1 MEKLPYN
8 EIVFKRIAGDCEAEF
23 YNYMPR
29 SSTGMPK
36 WEIKARYKDGMSK
49 VVILQDCGFN
59 ITGRIIEIPVFN
71 TRAERNKIIRG
82 LYHKDGLSQVFLGEL
97 FRLSQP
103 AISVIINKSE
113 KTAVVKA
120 QPVNVLKGNRLYKSE
135 EPVMNRSKK
144 LAITLAVLAV
154 LGGSV
159 YVQPEQAL
167 AAEYVIT
174 GDEINHLGDE
184 WRDESTSIALKDSVN
199 DNVIIFKGVEY
210 DNSIYGGWGDKE
222 NSSNNTLIF
231 IDSEIGKDSDKSNWG
246 QIGGAW
252 AGPYDPNEPQ
262 KTYNADKNTVI
273 VYDSKIHHAI
283 FGGYSRGGSA
293 SGNTIVIAGNSI
305 VYGKDIR
312 DNSEPV
318 SGQYIY
324 GGYSW
329 LSATNGDLTNKG
341 TGGIAENNTIIIT
354 DNADISG
361 TKIYGGYTSVDD
373 SLDPSSITEADFLKI
388 NNTVI
393 FDDWS
398 GSVKAVRSCDNVN
411 FYNVNL
417 SDFVN
422 KTGKP
427 ILKITGDGPHDSF
440 ENIIGTD
447 GNEITDKYGDTTKN
461 INIGLSF
468 QGGQD
473 INVNDTVRLIQM
485 TDDGVD
491 AIIDKKKGE
500 KIKLANDGTAYA
512 GVAQVLKGKL
522 DVQGKYIDYT
532 IKSVG
537 LNDQVNVVN
546 EGRAASTAFL
556 NQSDELISEAL
567 AGLNLEDKYGFET
580 FAMVYGNDS
589 RYGTNSDLSIN
600 GWSGLVGVGSNNKTK
615 AGDFA
620 WAAFFENGAG
630 NYDIS
635 TTMNGITMEG
645 DGSTVYNGG
654 GIAARLTGENGVY
667 GEASLRAG
675 LLKNDLENGLLGADN
690 NKYGYESE
698 SNYYGFHLGIGKI
711 FKLENGASVDTYAK
725 YYHSTVKDD
734 SFTIDGDEFEMDD
747 INSDRLRLGIRYNQG
762 MDRTFNVY
770 YGAAWE
776 YEFNGESNG
785 YAQGHKMEETSLKGS
800 TVIGE
805 LGVVIQPENSPWSFD
820 AKVKGYGGQRDGYSG
835 SILATYHF

>member
-1 MEKLPYN
+1 MK
-8 EIVFKRIAGDCEAEF
+8 KSKKIAIILAISATFGGVWSSPPERTYAADIIIDSQEEF
-23 YNYMPR
+23 
-29 SSTGMPK
+29 
-36 WEIKARYKDGMSK
+36 
-49 VVILQDCGFN
+49 
-59 ITGRIIEIPVFN
+59 
-71 TRAERNKIIRG
+71 NKIINKQDSNWVIG
-82 LYHKDGLSQVFLGEL
+82 KAKSGE
-97 FRLSQP
+97 
-103 AISVIINKSE
+103 
-113 KTAVVKA
+113 
-120 QPVNVLKGNRLYKSE
+120 
-135 EPVMNRSKK
+135 
-144 LAITLAVLAV
+144 
-154 LGGSV
+154 
-159 YVQPEQAL
+159 
-167 AAEYVIT
+167 
-174 GDEINHLGDE
+174 EINVY
-184 WRDESTSIALKDSVN
+184 LKD
-199 DNVIIFKGVEY
+199 
-210 DNSIYGGWGDKE
+210 
-222 NSSNNTLIF
+222 
-231 IDSEIGKDSDKSNWG
+231 
-246 QIGGAW
+246 
-252 AGPYDPNEPQ
+252 
-262 KTYNADKNTVI
+262 
-273 VYDSKIHHAI
+273 
-283 FGGYSRGGSA
+283 SA
-293 SGNTIVIAGNSI
+293 SGNTIIYKGIKSNLSLLGGHITDEDNNNNTLVLINCKVDTTNLPSGGADHVIGGFTGGGNDANNNRVI
-305 VYGKDIR
+305 LKDSEIKAHIFGGDAHNGDACNNLVVI
-312 DNSEPV
+312 DNSV
-318 SGQYIY
+318 INAYSIY
-324 GGYSW
+324 GGFAYVPKEKMDETVSGV
-329 LSATNGDLTNKG
+329 AN
-341 TGGIAENNTIIIT
+341 NNTIIIK
-354 DNADISG
+354 NGSNLENSSIF
-361 TKIYGGYTSVDD
+361 GGYLTVTD
-373 SLDPSSITEADFLKI
+373 LDKEQLKGLTADQFKKE
-388 NNTVI
+388 NNTLVL
-393 FDDWS
+393 DDWS
-398 GSVKAVRSCDNVN
+398 GSVLKVRSCDNVI
-411 FYNVNL
+411 FSNVKL
-417 SDFVN
+417 SDFLN
-422 KTGKP
+422 KTGEKA
-427 ILKITGDGPHDSF
+427 ILTITGTSDTSSF
-440 ENIIGTD
+440 SNIIGTD
-447 GNEITDKYGDTTKN
+447 TTPITDVDGNKTKP

-491 AIIDKKKGE
+491 AIIDEDKDD

-512 GVAQVLKGKL
+512 GVSQVVKGELKFDEDNNKYL
-522 DVQGKYIDYT
+522 DYKIT
-532 IKSVG
+532 SVG

-546 EGRAASTAFL
+546 EGRAASAAFL

-675 LLKNDLENGLLGADN
+675 LLKNDLEHGLQNQNGEAF
-690 NKYGYESE
+690 GYESE
-698 SNYYGFHLGIGKI
+698 SNYYGMHIGIGKI
-711 FKLENGASVDTYAK
+711 FKLENDASVDTYAK

-734 SFTIDGDEFEMDD
+734 SFTIDSDRFEMDD

-762 MDRTFNVY
+762 MNREFNVY
-770 YGAAWE
+770 YGAVWE

>member
-1 MEKLPYN
+1 
-8 EIVFKRIAGDCEAEF
+8 
-23 YNYMPR
+23 
-29 SSTGMPK
+29 
-36 WEIKARYKDGMSK
+36 
-49 VVILQDCGFN
+49 
-59 ITGRIIEIPVFN
+59 
-71 TRAERNKIIRG
+71 
-82 LYHKDGLSQVFLGEL
+82 
-97 FRLSQP
+97 
-103 AISVIINKSE
+103 
-113 KTAVVKA
+113 
-120 QPVNVLKGNRLYKSE
+120 
-135 EPVMNRSKK
+135 MNRSKK
-144 LAITLAVLAV
+144 LAITLAVLAA
-154 LGGSV
+154 LGGSA
-159 YVQPEQAL
+159 YIQPEQGF
-167 AAEYVIT
+167 AAEYVIDGNT
-174 GDEINHLGDE
+174 AFNNLGDE
-184 WRDESTSIALKDSVN
+184 WREDSNIALKNSVN
-199 DNVIIFKGVEY
+199 DNVIIIKNVTTEK
-210 DNSIYGGWGDKE
+210 SIYGGWGDKE

-231 IDSEIGKDSDKSNWG
+231 IDSEIGNGSDKSNWG

-252 AGPYDPNEPQ
+252 AGPYDPNDPQ
-262 KTYNADKNTVI
+262 KTYNADNNKVI

-305 VYGKDIR
+305 VYGDDIP
-312 DNSEPV
+312 DNSGADESV

-329 LSATNGDLTNKG
+329 LSETDVQNKTAG
-341 TGGIAENNTIIIT
+341 KIADNTIIIK
-354 DNADISG
+354 DNVDISG
-361 TKIYGGYTSVDD
+361 TKIYGGYTSIDEDVNTAE
-373 SLDPSSITEADFLKI
+373 LTEDDFLKI

-393 FDDWS
+393 FDGWS
-398 GSVKAVRSCDNVN
+398 GSVEAVRSADNIN
-411 FYNVNL
+411 FHNMDL
-417 SDFVN
+417 SKFVN
-422 KTGKP
+422 KTDEKA
-427 ILKITGDGPHDSF
+427 ILTITGNGANNSF
-440 ENIIGTD
+440 ENIIGAD
-447 GNEITDKYGDTTKN
+447 GNPIYVDGSTTKD
-461 INIGLSF
+461 INIGVSF
-468 QGGQD
+468 QGGAD
-473 INVNDTVRLIQM
+473 IDIDDTVRLVNM
-485 TDDGVD
+485 SGTATVD
-491 AIIDKKKGE
+491 KEKGN

-512 GVAQVLKGKL
+512 GVAQVLKGEL
-522 DVQGKYIDYT
+522 NVQEKYIDYKIT
-532 IKSVG
+532 DIG

-546 EGRAASTAFL
+546 EGRAASAAFL

-600 GWSGLVGVGSNNKTK
+600 GWSGLVGIGSNNKTK

-675 LLKNDLENGLLGADN
+675 LLKNDLENGLQNQNGEAF
-690 NKYGYESE
+690 GYESE
-698 SNYYGFHLGIGKI
+698 SNYYGMHIGIGKI

-734 SFTIDGDEFEMDD
+734 SFTIDSDRFEMDD

>member
-1 MEKLPYN
+1 MK
-8 EIVFKRIAGDCEAEF
+8 KSKKIAIILAISATFGGVL
-23 YNYMPR
+23 
-29 SSTGMPK
+29 SSPPERTYAAD
-36 WEIKARYKDGMSK
+36 IFINS
-49 VVILQDCGFN
+49 QDKF
-59 ITGRIIEIPVFN
+59 
-71 TRAERNKIIRG
+71 
-82 LYHKDGLSQVFLGEL
+82 DGLSDEWVTESHFYNKNSYNNNNIIIENVETDKGIRGAYEESDVSGN
-97 FRLSQP
+97 R
-103 AISVIINKSE
+103 VIIKNS
-113 KTAVVKA
+113 T
-120 QPVNVLKGNRLYKSE
+120 
-135 EPVMNRSKK
+135 
-144 LAITLAVLAV
+144 
-154 LGGSV
+154 
-159 YVQPEQAL
+159 
-167 AAEYVIT
+167 
-174 GDEINHLGDE
+174 INNQ
-184 WRDESTSIALKDSVN
+184 V
-199 DNVIIFKGVEY
+199 
-210 DNSIYGGWGDKE
+210 YGGWSAGLTNNPSTGKHTASGNTVIIDGGSINGTIIGGYSVRGDVIGNTVILKGDAKIYADSSNATGGVKTVYGGFSYCPE
-222 NSSNNTLIF
+222 ADKANADNLGTTYDSTAKGGAARDNTIILMDSVDVSNVVLHGGFSSKNNKDKSNNTL
-231 IDSEIGKDSDKSNWG
+231 
-246 QIGGAW
+246 
-252 AGPYDPNEPQ
+252 
-262 KTYNADKNTVI
+262 
-273 VYDSKIHHAI
+273 
-283 FGGYSRGGSA
+283 
-293 SGNTIVIAGNSI
+293 TI
-305 VYGKDIR
+305 
-312 DNSEPV
+312 
-318 SGQYIY
+318 
-324 GGYSW
+324 
-329 LSATNGDLTNKG
+329 NGWT
-341 TGGIAENNTIIIT
+341 
-354 DNADISG
+354 
-361 TKIYGGYTSVDD
+361 
-373 SLDPSSITEADFLKI
+373 
-388 NNTVI
+388 
-393 FDDWS
+393 
-398 GSVKAVRSCDNVN
+398 GSVQAVRSCDNVN
-411 FYNVNL
+411 FYNTKL
-417 SDFVN
+417 STDPVM
-422 KTGKP
+422 T
-427 ILKITGDGPHDSF
+427 ILGDDKWNDKF
-440 ENIIGTD
+440 ENTV
-447 GNEITDKYGDTTKN
+447 GDELQQGEYPAGA

-468 QGGQD
+468 AGGQQIKVGD
-473 INVNDTVRLIQM
+473 KITLVHMQHKDVL
-485 TDDGVD
+485 
-491 AIIDKKKGE
+491 IDKENIKPVS
-500 KIKLANDGTAYA
+500 KIVYA
-512 GVAQVLKGKL
+512 GVSQIANGEFEITDNDIK
-522 DVQGKYIDYT
+522 YT

-546 EGRAASTAFL
+546 EGRAASAAFL

-600 GWSGLVGVGSNNKTK
+600 GWSGIVGVGSNNKTK

-698 SNYYGFHLGIGKI
+698 SNYYGMHIGIGKI

-734 SFTIDGDEFEMDD
+734 SFTIDSDRFEMDD

-762 MDRTFNVY
+762 MDRSFNVY

>member
-1 MEKLPYN
+1 
-8 EIVFKRIAGDCEAEF
+8 
-23 YNYMPR
+23 
-29 SSTGMPK
+29 
-36 WEIKARYKDGMSK
+36 
-49 VVILQDCGFN
+49 
-59 ITGRIIEIPVFN
+59 
-71 TRAERNKIIRG
+71 
-82 LYHKDGLSQVFLGEL
+82 
-97 FRLSQP
+97 
-103 AISVIINKSE
+103 
-113 KTAVVKA
+113 
-120 QPVNVLKGNRLYKSE
+120 
-135 EPVMNRSKK
+135 MNRSKK
-144 LAITLAVLAV
+144 LAITLAVLAA

-159 YVQPEQAL
+159 YVQPEQGF
-167 AAEYVIT
+167 AAEYVIDGNT
-174 GDEINHLGDE
+174 AFKNLGDE
-184 WRDESTSIALKDSVN
+184 WREDSNIALKNSVN
-199 DNVIIFKGVEY
+199 DNVIIIKNVTTEK
-210 DNSIYGGWGDKE
+210 SIYGGWGDHT
-222 NSSNNTLIF
+222 NSSNNTLIL
-231 IDSEIGKDSDKSNWG
+231 INSEIGADSINTGAWG

-252 AGPYDPNEPQ
+252 AGPYETDEPK

-273 VYDSKIHHAI
+273 VYNSTIHRAI

-293 SGNTIVIAGNSI
+293 SGNTVIIAGNSEI
-305 VYGKDIR
+305 LGKDIPPTA
-312 DNSEPV
+312 NPT

-329 LSATNGDLTNKG
+329 IRSGDLIANGGKG
-341 TGGIAENNTIIIT
+341 GKVENNIIIIK
-354 DNADISG
+354 DNANISG
-361 TKIYGGYTSVDD
+361 TKIYGGFTSVH
-373 SLDPSSITEADFLKI
+373 SSIKNEDISEEDFLKV
-388 NNTVI
+388 NNTVV

-427 ILKITGDGPHDSF
+427 ILKITGNGPHDSF
-440 ENIIGTD
+440 ENIIGAD
-447 GNEITDKYGDTTKN
+447 GIEITGADGTTTKD

-468 QGGQD
+468 QGGAD
-473 INVNDTVRLIQM
+473 INAGETIRLVQM
-485 TDDGVD
+485 TDAIVD
-491 AIIDKKKGE
+491 NSVDKEGNKK
-500 KIKLANDGTAYA
+500 IRLANNGTAYA
-512 GVAQVLKGKL
+512 GVAQVVKGELKFDEQNNKF
-522 DVQGKYIDYT
+522 IDYT
-532 IKSVG
+532 IESVG

-546 EGRAASTAFL
+546 EGRAASAAFL

-698 SNYYGFHLGIGKI
+698 SNYYGMHIGIGKI

-734 SFTIDGDEFEMDD
+734 SFTIDSDEFEMDD

>member
-1 MEKLPYN
+1 MKKSKKIAIILAISATFGGVLSSPPERTYAAD
-8 EIVFKRIAGDCEAEF
+8 IVIDSQEEF
-23 YNYMPR
+23 
-29 SSTGMPK
+29 
-36 WEIKARYKDGMSK
+36 
-49 VVILQDCGFN
+49 
-59 ITGRIIEIPVFN
+59 
-71 TRAERNKIIRG
+71 NKIINKQDSNWVIG
-82 LYHKDGLSQVFLGEL
+82 KAKSGE
-97 FRLSQP
+97 
-103 AISVIINKSE
+103 
-113 KTAVVKA
+113 
-120 QPVNVLKGNRLYKSE
+120 
-135 EPVMNRSKK
+135 
-144 LAITLAVLAV
+144 
-154 LGGSV
+154 
-159 YVQPEQAL
+159 
-167 AAEYVIT
+167 
-174 GDEINHLGDE
+174 EINVY
-184 WRDESTSIALKDSVN
+184 LKD
-199 DNVIIFKGVEY
+199 
-210 DNSIYGGWGDKE
+210 
-222 NSSNNTLIF
+222 
-231 IDSEIGKDSDKSNWG
+231 
-246 QIGGAW
+246 
-252 AGPYDPNEPQ
+252 
-262 KTYNADKNTVI
+262 
-273 VYDSKIHHAI
+273 
-283 FGGYSRGGSA
+283 SA
-293 SGNTIVIAGNSI
+293 SGNTIIYKGIKSNLSLLGGHITDEDNNNNTLVLINCKVDTTNLPSGGADHVIGGFTGGGNDANNNRVI
-305 VYGKDIR
+305 LKDSEIKAHIFGGDAHNGDACNNLVVI
-312 DNSEPV
+312 DNSV
-318 SGQYIY
+318 INAYSIY
-324 GGYSW
+324 GGFAYVPKEKMDETVSGV
-329 LSATNGDLTNKG
+329 AN
-341 TGGIAENNTIIIT
+341 NNTIIIK
-354 DNADISG
+354 NGSNLENSSIF
-361 TKIYGGYTSVDD
+361 GGYLTVTD
-373 SLDPSSITEADFLKI
+373 LDKEQLKGLTADQFKKE
-388 NNTVI
+388 NNTLVL
-393 FDDWS
+393 DDWS
-398 GSVKAVRSCDNVN
+398 GSVLKVRSCDNVI
-411 FYNVNL
+411 FSNVKL

-422 KTGKP
+422 KTDEKA
-427 ILKITGDGPHDSF
+427 ILTITGTSDTSSF
-440 ENIIGTD
+440 SNIIGTD
-447 GNEITDKYGDTTKN
+447 TTPITDVDGNKTKP

-491 AIIDKKKGE
+491 AIIDEDKDD
-500 KIKLANDGTAYA
+500 KIKLANDGIAYA
-512 GVAQVLKGKL
+512 GVAQVVKGELKFDEDNNKYL
-522 DVQGKYIDYT
+522 DYKITD
-532 IKSVG
+532 VG

-546 EGRAASTAFL
+546 EGRAASAAFL

-589 RYGTNSDLSIN
+589 RYGTNSALSIN

-645 DGSTVYNGG
+645 EGSTVYNGG

-667 GEASLRAG
+667 GEAALRAG

-698 SNYYGFHLGIGKI
+698 SNYYGMHIGIGKI

-734 SFTIDGDEFEMDD
+734 SFTIDSDEFEMDD

>member
-113 KTAVVKA
+113 KSAVVKA
-120 QPVNVLKGNRLYKSE
+120 QLINVLKGNRLYKSE
-135 EPVMNRSKK
+135 ESVMNRSKK
-144 LAITLAVLAV
+144 LAITLAVLAA

-159 YVQPEQAL
+159 YVQPEQGF
-167 AAEYVIT
+167 AAEYVIDGDTEFNNLKNDNEWNWYVSNEPTT
-174 GDEINHLGDE
+174 GDSHTELKN
-184 WRDESTSIALKDSVN
+184 STSNNTIILKNIANANDLRMGVAGGRGEGEASYNTLVIENSKIIASWIEGGYSYHNDASNNTVIIKDSTINAHVYGGDSHHGDAVGN
-199 DNVIIFKGVEY
+199 KVIIAG
-210 DNSIYGGWGDKE
+210 NSDINGTIYGGYAMVPDQE
-222 NSSNNTLIF
+222 
-231 IDSEIGKDSDKSNWG
+231 EG
-246 QIGGAW
+246 QNQWSGR
-252 AGPYDPNEPQ
+252 
-262 KTYNADKNTVI
+262 ADN
-273 VYDSKIHHAI
+273 
-283 FGGYSRGGSA
+283 
-293 SGNTIVIAGNSI
+293 NTIVI
-305 VYGKDIR
+305 KDNVNLENAR
-312 DNSEPV
+312 
-318 SGQYIY
+318 IY
-324 GGYSW
+324 AAYV
-329 LSATNGDLTNKG
+329 D
-341 TGGIAENNTIIIT
+341 IT
-354 DNADISG
+354 DAMQQGG
-361 TKIYGGYTSVDD
+361 T
-373 SLDPSSITEADFLKI
+373 SITEDMFTKV
-388 NNTVI
+388 NNTVT
-393 FDDWS
+393 FDGWS
-398 GSVKAVRSCDNVN
+398 GKVQAVRSADNVN
-411 FYNVNL
+411 FYNMNL

-422 KTGKP
+422 NNEKAVVT
-427 ILKITGDGPHDSF
+427 ITGTDDNSSF
-440 ENIIGTD
+440 ENIIGSDEKDKD
-447 GNEITDKYGDTTKN
+447 GNDLKYGTKN

-468 QGGQD
+468 KGGQD
-473 INVNDTVRLIQM
+473 IKANETIRLVKMTGGATVDTSND
-485 TDDGVD
+485 DEEN
-491 AIIDKKKGE
+491 K
-500 KIKLANDGTAYA
+500 KIKLANDGTVYA
-512 GVAQVLKGKL
+512 GVAQVLKGEL
-522 DVQGKYIDYT
+522 NVQEEYIDYKIT
-532 IKSVG
+532 DVG

-546 EGRAASTAFL
+546 EGRAASAAFL

-734 SFTIDGDEFEMDD
+734 SFTIDSDRFEMDD

-762 MDRTFNVY
+762 MNREFNVY

>member
-1 MEKLPYN
+1 MKKSKKIAIILAISATFGGVLSSPPERTYAADIVIDTQDKFNAIINDPDPDWAIGISDNTKEKINISLKNSGSDNTIIYKGIDSNLSLLGGHITDEDNNNNTLVLINCNVDTTNLPPGGADH
-8 EIVFKRIAGDCEAEF
+8 IIGGF
-23 YNYMPR
+23 
-29 SSTGMPK
+29 TGGGNDANNNRVILK
-36 WEIKARYKDGMSK
+36 DSEIKA
-49 VVILQDCGFN
+49 
-59 ITGRIIEIPVFN
+59 
-71 TRAERNKIIRG
+71 
-82 LYHKDGLSQVFLGEL
+82 H
-97 FRLSQP
+97 
-103 AISVIINKSE
+103 
-113 KTAVVKA
+113 
-120 QPVNVLKGNRLYKSE
+120 
-135 EPVMNRSKK
+135 
-144 LAITLAVLAV
+144 
-154 LGGSV
+154 
-159 YVQPEQAL
+159 
-167 AAEYVIT
+167 
-174 GDEINHLGDE
+174 
-184 WRDESTSIALKDSVN
+184 
-199 DNVIIFKGVEY
+199 
-210 DNSIYGGWGDKE
+210 IYGGDSHLGNACGNIVVIDNTTVDSGYKITGGVSYVPADKLKE
-222 NSSNNTLIF
+222 ESCGIANDNTIIIKNNSKLDGVAIYGGYLTITDEDNNSGNITEKDFKKVNNTLI
-231 IDSEIGKDSDKSNWG
+231 
-246 QIGGAW
+246 
-252 AGPYDPNEPQ
+252 
-262 KTYNADKNTVI
+262 
-273 VYDSKIHHAI
+273 
-283 FGGYSRGGSA
+283 
-293 SGNTIVIAGNSI
+293 
-305 VYGKDIR
+305 
-312 DNSEPV
+312 
-318 SGQYIY
+318 
-324 GGYSW
+324 
-329 LSATNGDLTNKG
+329 
-341 TGGIAENNTIIIT
+341 
-354 DNADISG
+354 
-361 TKIYGGYTSVDD
+361 
-373 SLDPSSITEADFLKI
+373 LDG
-388 NNTVI
+388 
-393 FDDWS
+393 WS
-398 GSVKAVRSCDNVN
+398 GSVQRVRSCDNVN
-411 FYNVNL
+411 FYNMNL
-417 SDFVN
+417 SNFVN
-422 KTGKP
+422 NVNNP
-427 ILKITGDGPHDSF
+427 VLKITGTTEDDSF
-440 ENIIGTD
+440 ANIIGTD
-447 GNEITDKYGDTTKN
+447 EDKILGADGTNTKN

-468 QGGQD
+468 NGGQD

-491 AIIDKKKGE
+491 AIVDENQEK

-512 GVAQVLKGKL
+512 GVSQVVKGRL
-522 DVQGKYIDYT
+522 DFDDTSNKYIDYT
-532 IKSVG
+532 ITSVG

-546 EGRAASTAFL
+546 EGRAASAAFL

-675 LLKNDLENGLLGADN
+675 LLKNDLEHGLQNQNGEAF
-690 NKYGYESE
+690 GYESE
-698 SNYYGFHLGIGKI
+698 SNYYGMHIGIGKI

-734 SFTIDGDEFEMDD
+734 SFTIDSDEFEMDD

>member
-1 MEKLPYN
+1 
-8 EIVFKRIAGDCEAEF
+8 
-23 YNYMPR
+23 
-29 SSTGMPK
+29 
-36 WEIKARYKDGMSK
+36 
-49 VVILQDCGFN
+49 
-59 ITGRIIEIPVFN
+59 
-71 TRAERNKIIRG
+71 
-82 LYHKDGLSQVFLGEL
+82 
-97 FRLSQP
+97 
-103 AISVIINKSE
+103 
-113 KTAVVKA
+113 
-120 QPVNVLKGNRLYKSE
+120 
-135 EPVMNRSKK
+135 MNRSKK

-159 YVQPEQAL
+159 YIQPEQGF
-167 AAEYVIT
+167 AAEYVI
-174 GDEINHLGDE
+174 DSQYKFDYINNG
-184 WRDESTSIALKDSVN
+184 N
-199 DNVIIFKGVEY
+199 DNNWGVDDNKIKLNEASSDNTLVFKKITSYKSLIGG
-210 DNSIYGGWGDKE
+210 YGSLANADG
-222 NSSNNTLIF
+222 SSADANNNTIVLINSYVDTTDIPGVGSGGNHIIGGF
-231 IDSEIGKDSDKSNWG
+231 TGHGKDANNNKVILINSEI
-246 QIGGAW
+246 QA
-252 AGPYDPNEPQ
+252 
-262 KTYNADKNTVI
+262 
-273 VYDSKIHHAI
+273 HI
-283 FGGYSRGGSA
+283 FGGDSTEGNA
-293 SGNTIVIAGNSI
+293 CGNTIII
-305 VYGKDIR
+305 
-312 DNSEPV
+312 DNSEII
-318 SGQYIY
+318 SDEREHDIY
-324 GGYSW
+324 GGYAFVVKKDDDSYEDGVV
-329 LSATNGDLTNKG
+329 SGHAS
-341 TGGIAENNTIIIT
+341 NNTIIIR
-354 DNADISG
+354 NGSKLEG
-361 TKIYGGYTSVDD
+361 SKIYGGYLTLTGYENTDD
-373 SLDPSSITEADFLKI
+373 LTEEDFKKE
-388 NNTVI
+388 NNTLI
-393 FDDWS
+393 LDNWS

-417 SDFVN
+417 SDFVT
-422 KTGKP
+422 KADVEPTKA
-427 ILKITGDGPHDSF
+427 ILTITGNTNEYTDCDFS
-440 ENIIGTD
+440 NIIGTD
-447 GNEITDKYGDTTKN
+447 KNPLEDINGDMTKD

-473 INVNDTVRLIQM
+473 INVNDKVRLIQM
-485 TDDGVD
+485 DQDTQ
-491 AIIDKKKGE
+491 AIIDEKKGE
-500 KIKLANDGTAYA
+500 KIHLANNGTAYA
-512 GVAQVLKGKL
+512 GVAQVVKGELKF
-522 DVQGKYIDYT
+522 DEDNNKYLDYT
-532 IKSVG
+532 ITSVG

-546 EGRAASTAFL
+546 EGRATSAAFL

-675 LLKNDLENGLLGADN
+675 LLKNDLEHGLQNQNGEAF
-690 NKYGYESE
+690 GYESE
-698 SNYYGFHLGIGKI
+698 SNYYGMHIGIGKI

-762 MDRTFNVY
+762 MNREFNVY

>member
-1 MEKLPYN
+1 MKKSKKIAIILAISATFGGVLSSPPEWTYAAD
-8 EIVFKRIAGDCEAEF
+8 IVID
-23 YNYMPR
+23 
-29 SSTGMPK
+29 S
-36 WEIKARYKDGMSK
+36 
-49 VVILQDCGFN
+49 QDKF
-59 ITGRIIEIPVFN
+59 
-71 TRAERNKIIRG
+71 NKIINKQDSNWVIG
-82 LYHKDGLSQVFLGEL
+82 KAKSGED
-97 FRLSQP
+97 
-103 AISVIINKSE
+103 IN
-113 KTAVVKA
+113 
-120 QPVNVLKGNRLYKSE
+120 
-135 EPVMNRSKK
+135 
-144 LAITLAVLAV
+144 
-154 LGGSV
+154 V
-159 YVQPEQAL
+159 Y
-167 AAEYVIT
+167 
-174 GDEINHLGDE
+174 
-184 WRDESTSIALKDSVN
+184 LKD
-199 DNVIIFKGVEY
+199 
-210 DNSIYGGWGDKE
+210 
-222 NSSNNTLIF
+222 
-231 IDSEIGKDSDKSNWG
+231 
-246 QIGGAW
+246 
-252 AGPYDPNEPQ
+252 
-262 KTYNADKNTVI
+262 
-273 VYDSKIHHAI
+273 
-283 FGGYSRGGSA
+283 SA
-293 SGNTIVIAGNSI
+293 SGNTIIYKGIKSNLSLLGGHITNEDNNNNTLVLIDCNVDTTNLPSGGADHVIGGFTGGGNDANNNRVI
-305 VYGKDIR
+305 IKDSTIKAHIFGGDAHNGDACDNLVVI
-312 DNSEPV
+312 DNSV
-318 SGQYIY
+318 INAYSIY
-324 GGYSW
+324 GGFAYVPKEKMDETVSGV
-329 LSATNGDLTNKG
+329 AN
-341 TGGIAENNTIIIT
+341 NNTIIIK
-354 DNADISG
+354 NGSNLENSSIF
-361 TKIYGGYTSVDD
+361 GGYLTVTD
-373 SLDPSSITEADFLKI
+373 LDKEQLEGLTADQFKKE
-388 NNTVI
+388 NNTLVL
-393 FDDWS
+393 DDWS
-398 GSVKAVRSCDNVN
+398 GSVLKVRSCDNVI
-411 FYNVNL
+411 FSNVKL
-417 SDFVN
+417 SDFLN
-422 KTGKP
+422 KTGEKA
-427 ILKITGDGPHDSF
+427 ILTITGTSDTSSF
-440 ENIIGTD
+440 SNIIGTD
-447 GNEITDKYGDTTKN
+447 TTPITDKEGNKTKP

-491 AIIDKKKGE
+491 AVIDKKKGE

-512 GVAQVLKGKL
+512 GVAQVVKGELKFDEKNN
-522 DVQGKYIDYT
+522 KFIDYT

-546 EGRAASTAFL
+546 EGRAASAAFL

-675 LLKNDLENGLLGADN
+675 LLKNDLEHGLQNQKGEAF
-690 NKYGYESE
+690 GYESE
-698 SNYYGFHLGIGKI
+698 SNYYGMHIGIGKI

-734 SFTIDGDEFEMDD
+734 SFTIDSDEFEMDD

-785 YAQGHKMEETSLKGS
+785 YAQGYKMEETSLKGS
-800 TVIGE
+800 TIIGE

>member
-1 MEKLPYN
+1 MKN
-8 EIVFKRIAGDCEAEF
+8 
-23 YNYMPR
+23 
-29 SSTGMPK
+29 
-36 WEIKARYKDGMSK
+36 
-49 VVILQDCGFN
+49 
-59 ITGRIIEIPVFN
+59 
-71 TRAERNKIIRG
+71 
-82 LYHKDGLSQVFLGEL
+82 
-97 FRLSQP
+97 
-103 AISVIINKSE
+103 AI
-113 KTAVVKA
+113 
-120 QPVNVLKGNRLYKSE
+120 
-135 EPVMNRSKK
+135 
-144 LAITLAVLAV
+144 
-154 LGGSV
+154 
-159 YVQPEQAL
+159 
-167 AAEYVIT
+167 
-174 GDEINHLGDE
+174 
-184 WRDESTSIALKDSVN
+184 
-199 DNVIIFKGVEY
+199 
-210 DNSIYGGWGDKE
+210 IYGGFVDITGAMNPDDKPVTEE
-222 NSSNNTLIF
+222 NF
-231 IDSEIGKDSDKSNWG
+231 RK
-246 QIGGAW
+246 
-252 AGPYDPNEPQ
+252 
-262 KTYNADKNTVI
+262 
-273 VYDSKIHHAI
+273 
-283 FGGYSRGGSA
+283 
-293 SGNTIVIAGNSI
+293 
-305 VYGKDIR
+305 
-312 DNSEPV
+312 
-318 SGQYIY
+318 
-324 GGYSW
+324 
-329 LSATNGDLTNKG
+329 
-341 TGGIAENNTIIIT
+341 ENNT
-354 DNADISG
+354 
-361 TKIYGGYTSVDD
+361 V
-373 SLDPSSITEADFLKI
+373 
-388 NNTVI
+388 V
-393 FDDWS
+393 FDGWS
-398 GSVKAVRSCDNVN
+398 GSIEAVRSADNVN
-411 FYNVNL
+411 FYNMNL

-422 KTGKP
+422 NTNNP
-427 ILKITGDGPHDSF
+427 VLKITGTDPNDSF
-440 ENIIGTD
+440 ANIIGTD
-447 GNEITDKYGDTTKN
+447 TEDFPDEDGESAGAGTKN

-468 QGGQD
+468 KGGQD
-473 INVNDTVRLIQM
+473 INAGEKIRLIQM
-485 TDDGVD
+485 DKDGQAVIDSDVD
-491 AIIDKKKGE
+491 NEKKK
-500 KIKLANDGTAYA
+500 KIRLANDGTAYA
-512 GVAQVLKGKL
+512 GVAQVVKGELIFDEANDGDTTENKYL
-522 DVQGKYIDYT
+522 DYE

-546 EGRAASTAFL
+546 EGRAASAAFL

-675 LLKNDLENGLLGADN
+675 LLKNDLEHGLQNQNGEAF
-690 NKYGYESE
+690 GYESE
-698 SNYYGFHLGIGKI
+698 SNYYGMHIGIGKI

-734 SFTIDGDEFEMDD
+734 SFTIDSDEFEMDD

>member
-1 MEKLPYN
+1 
-8 EIVFKRIAGDCEAEF
+8 
-23 YNYMPR
+23 
-29 SSTGMPK
+29 
-36 WEIKARYKDGMSK
+36 
-49 VVILQDCGFN
+49 
-59 ITGRIIEIPVFN
+59 
-71 TRAERNKIIRG
+71 
-82 LYHKDGLSQVFLGEL
+82 
-97 FRLSQP
+97 
-103 AISVIINKSE
+103 
-113 KTAVVKA
+113 
-120 QPVNVLKGNRLYKSE
+120 
-135 EPVMNRSKK
+135 MNRSKK
-144 LAITLAVLAV
+144 IAITLAVLAA
-154 LGGSV
+154 LGGSS
-159 YVQPEQAL
+159 YIQPEQAF
-167 AAEYVIT
+167 AAEYVID
-174 GDEINHLGDE
+174 GQDEFDALAEKIE
-184 WRDESTSIALKDSVN
+184 WSDSGSV
-199 DNVIIFKGVEY
+199 Y
-210 DNSIYGGWGDKE
+210 LM
-222 NSSNNTLIF
+222 NSSSGNTITFKDIKTFKDINGGRTDSGNVENNTLILTNGT
-231 IDSEIGKDSDKSNWG
+231 IIKDNPSDIGTG
-246 QIGGAW
+246 Q
-252 AGPYDPNEPQ
+252 
-262 KTYNADKNTVI
+262 
-273 VYDSKIHHAI
+273 I
-283 FGGYSRGGSA
+283 FGGYTKNGDAINNTVIINGSSETHSGIYGGDSVSGGNA
-293 SGNTIVIAGNSI
+293 IGNTVIIEGNAKI
-305 VYGKDIR
+305 
-312 DNSEPV
+312 
-318 SGQYIY
+318 SGMTSTQYIY
-324 GGYSW
+324 GGFSYI
-329 LSATNGDLTNKG
+329 GEQ
-341 TGGIAENNTIIIT
+341 TGGRVEDNTVIIRE
-354 DNADISG
+354 NADISE
-361 TKIYGGYTSVDD
+361 TKIYGGFTSVDPNIKPD
-373 SLDPSSITEADFLKI
+373 DIKEKDFLK
-388 NNTVI
+388 NNNSVI

-411 FYNVNL
+411 FYNMNL

-422 KTGKP
+422 NTKNP
-427 ILKITGDGPHDSF
+427 ILEITGTTEDDSF

-447 GNEITDKYGDTTKN
+447 NKELGTKN

-473 INVNDTVRLIQM
+473 IKVDDTVRLIRM
-485 TDDGVD
+485 TDDGVG
-491 AIIDKKKGE
+491 AIIDNSVDENGKKK
-500 KIKLANDGTAYA
+500 IRLANDGTAYA
-512 GVAQVLKGKL
+512 GVAQVVKGELIFDEANDGDTIENKYL
-522 DVQGKYIDYT
+522 DYEIKY
-532 IKSVG
+532 VG

-546 EGRAASTAFL
+546 EGRAASAAFL

-589 RYGTNSDLSIN
+589 RYGTNSELSIN

-675 LLKNDLENGLLGADN
+675 LLKNDLEHGLQNQNGEAF
-690 NKYGYESE
+690 GYESE
-698 SNYYGFHLGIGKI
+698 SNYYGMHIGIGKI

-785 YAQGHKMEETSLKGS
+785 YVQGHKMEETSLKGS

>member
-1 MEKLPYN
+1 ML
-8 EIVFKRIAGDCEAEF
+8 
-23 YNYMPR
+23 
-29 SSTGMPK
+29 
-36 WEIKARYKDGMSK
+36 
-49 VVILQDCGFN
+49 
-59 ITGRIIEIPVFN
+59 
-71 TRAERNKIIRG
+71 
-82 LYHKDGLSQVFLGEL
+82 
-97 FRLSQP
+97 
-103 AISVIINKSE
+103 KS
-113 KTAVVKA
+113 
-120 QPVNVLKGNRLYKSE
+120 NRLYKSE
-135 EPVMNRSKK
+135 EAVMNRSKK
-144 LAITLAVLAV
+144 LAITLAVLAA
-154 LGGSV
+154 LGGCV
-159 YVQPEQAL
+159 YVQPEQAF
-167 AAEYVIT
+167 AAEYVIDGNT
-174 GDEINHLGDE
+174 AFNNLGDE
-184 WRDESTSIALKDSVN
+184 WREDSNIALKNSAN
-199 DNVIIFKGVEY
+199 DNVIIIKNVTTK
-210 DNSIYGGWGDKE
+210 NSIYGGWGDKE

-231 IDSEIGKDSDKSNWG
+231 IDSEIGNGSDKSNWG

-252 AGPYDPNEPQ
+252 AGPYDPNEPK
-262 KTYNADKNTVI
+262 KTYNADNNKVI

-293 SGNTIVIAGNSI
+293 SGNTVIIAGNSEI
-305 VYGKDIR
+305 LGEDIPPIT
-312 DNSEPV
+312 NPT

-373 SLDPSSITEADFLKI
+373 DLKNSNLTEDQFLKR

-398 GSVKAVRSCDNVN
+398 GSVEAVRSCDNVN
-411 FYNVNL
+411 FYNMNL

-422 KTGKP
+422 NTDKP

-440 ENIIGTD
+440 ENIIGAD
-447 GNEITDKYGDTTKN
+447 GIEITGADNTQTKD

-473 INVNDTVRLIQM
+473 INAGERIRLVQM
-485 TDDGVD
+485 TDAIVD
-491 AIIDKKKGE
+491 NSVDKEGNKK
-500 KIKLANDGTAYA
+500 IRLANDGTAYA
-512 GVAQVLKGKL
+512 GVAQVVKGRL
-522 DVQGKYIDYT
+522 DFDDTSNKYIDYT
-532 IKSVG
+532 IESVG

-546 EGRAASTAFL
+546 EGRAASAAFL

-589 RYGTNSDLSIN
+589 RYGTNSELSIN

-675 LLKNDLENGLLGADN
+675 LLKNDLEHGLQNQNGEAF
-690 NKYGYESE
+690 GYESE
-698 SNYYGFHLGIGKI
+698 SNYYGMHIGIGKI

>member
-1 MEKLPYN
+1 
-8 EIVFKRIAGDCEAEF
+8 
-23 YNYMPR
+23 
-29 SSTGMPK
+29 
-36 WEIKARYKDGMSK
+36 
-49 VVILQDCGFN
+49 
-59 ITGRIIEIPVFN
+59 
-71 TRAERNKIIRG
+71 
-82 LYHKDGLSQVFLGEL
+82 
-97 FRLSQP
+97 
-103 AISVIINKSE
+103 
-113 KTAVVKA
+113 
-120 QPVNVLKGNRLYKSE
+120 
-135 EPVMNRSKK
+135 MNRSKK
-144 LAITLAVLAV
+144 LAITLAVLAAF
-154 LGGSV
+154 GGNF
-159 YVQPEQAL
+159 YVQPEQGF

-199 DNVIIFKGVEY
+199 DNVIILKGVEY

-305 VYGKDIR
+305 VYGENIP
-312 DNSEPV
+312 DNSGANEPV

-329 LSATNGDLTNKG
+329 INSGDLSKNGG
-341 TGGIAENNTIIIT
+341 TGGKVENNIIIIK
-354 DNADISG
+354 DNANISG
-361 TKIYGGYTSVDD
+361 TKIYGGYTSVD
-373 SLDPSSITEADFLKI
+373 SSIKNEDISEEDFLKI

-398 GSVKAVRSCDNVN
+398 GSVKAVRSADNVI
-411 FYNVNL
+411 FDNVNL
-417 SDFVN
+417 SKFINDKSN
-422 KTGKP
+422 P
-427 ILKITGDGPHDSF
+427 ILTITGDGPYDSF
-440 ENIIGTD
+440 ENIIGAD
-447 GNEITDKYGDTTKN
+447 GIEITGADGTTTKD

-468 QGGQD
+468 QGGAD
-473 INVNDTVRLIQM
+473 INAGETIRLVQM
-485 TDDGVD
+485 NENGS
-491 AIIDKKKGE
+491 AIIDKEKGN
-500 KIKLANDGTAYA
+500 KIKLANNGTAYA
-512 GVAQVLKGKL
+512 GVAQVVKGRL
-522 DVQGKYIDYT
+522 DFDDTSNKYIDYT
-532 IKSVG
+532 IESVG

-546 EGRAASTAFL
+546 EGRAASAAFL

-567 AGLNLEDKYGFET
+567 AGLNIEDKYGFET

-667 GEASLRAG
+667 GEVSLRAG
-675 LLKNDLENGLLGADN
+675 LLKNDLEHGLQNQNGEAF
-690 NKYGYESE
+690 GYESE
-698 SNYYGFHLGIGKI
+698 SNYYGMHIGIGKI

>member
-1 MEKLPYN
+1 MKKSKKIAIILAISATFGGVLSSPPERTYAAD
-8 EIVFKRIAGDCEAEF
+8 IVID
-23 YNYMPR
+23 
-29 SSTGMPK
+29 S
-36 WEIKARYKDGMSK
+36 
-49 VVILQDCGFN
+49 QDKF
-59 ITGRIIEIPVFN
+59 
-71 TRAERNKIIRG
+71 NKIINKQDSNWVIG
-82 LYHKDGLSQVFLGEL
+82 KAKSGED
-97 FRLSQP
+97 
-103 AISVIINKSE
+103 IN
-113 KTAVVKA
+113 
-120 QPVNVLKGNRLYKSE
+120 
-135 EPVMNRSKK
+135 
-144 LAITLAVLAV
+144 
-154 LGGSV
+154 V
-159 YVQPEQAL
+159 Y
-167 AAEYVIT
+167 
-174 GDEINHLGDE
+174 
-184 WRDESTSIALKDSVN
+184 LKD
-199 DNVIIFKGVEY
+199 
-210 DNSIYGGWGDKE
+210 
-222 NSSNNTLIF
+222 
-231 IDSEIGKDSDKSNWG
+231 
-246 QIGGAW
+246 
-252 AGPYDPNEPQ
+252 
-262 KTYNADKNTVI
+262 
-273 VYDSKIHHAI
+273 
-283 FGGYSRGGSA
+283 SA
-293 SGNTIVIAGNSI
+293 SGNTIIYKGIKSNLSLLGGHITNEDNNNNTLVLIDCNVDTTNLPSGGADHVIGGFTGGGNDANNNRVI
-305 VYGKDIR
+305 IKDSTIKAHIFGGDAHNGDACDNLVVI
-312 DNSEPV
+312 DNSV
-318 SGQYIY
+318 INAYSIY
-324 GGYSW
+324 GGFAYVPKEKMDETVSGV
-329 LSATNGDLTNKG
+329 AN
-341 TGGIAENNTIIIT
+341 NNTIIIK
-354 DNADISG
+354 NGSNLENSSIF
-361 TKIYGGYTSVDD
+361 GGYLTVTD
-373 SLDPSSITEADFLKI
+373 LDKEQLEGLTADQFKKE
-388 NNTVI
+388 NNTLVL
-393 FDDWS
+393 DDWS
-398 GSVKAVRSCDNVN
+398 GSVLKVRSCDNVI
-411 FYNVNL
+411 FSNVKL
-417 SDFVN
+417 SDFLN
-422 KTGKP
+422 KTGEKA
-427 ILKITGDGPHDSF
+427 ILTITGTSDTSSF
-440 ENIIGTD
+440 SNIIGTD
-447 GNEITDKYGDTTKN
+447 TTPITDKEGNKTKP

-491 AIIDKKKGE
+491 AVIDKKKGE

-512 GVAQVLKGKL
+512 GVAQVVKGELKFDEKNN
-522 DVQGKYIDYT
+522 KFIDYT

-546 EGRAASTAFL
+546 EGRAASAAFL

-675 LLKNDLENGLLGADN
+675 LLKNDLEHGLQNQNGEAF
-690 NKYGYESE
+690 GYESE
-698 SNYYGFHLGIGKI
+698 SNYYGMHIGIGKI

-734 SFTIDGDEFEMDD
+734 SFTIDSDEFEMDD

>member
-1 MEKLPYN
+1 MKKSKKIAIILAISATFGGVLSSPPERTYAADIIIDSQDKFNAIESDDAWKTTENNISPRDSLAGN
-8 EIVFKRIAGDCEAEF
+8 TIIFKNITSKKSLIAGFGGSGDTNNNTIIVINSNVDTSEVPEAGSGADHIIGGF
-23 YNYMPR
+23 TGNDYNANNN
-29 SSTGMPK
+29 T
-36 WEIKARYKDGMSK
+36 
-49 VVILQDCGFN
+49 VILKDS
-59 ITGRIIEIPVFN
+59 
-71 TRAERNKIIRG
+71 KISAHI
-82 LYHKDGLSQVFLGEL
+82 F
-97 FRLSQP
+97 
-103 AISVIINKSE
+103 
-113 KTAVVKA
+113 
-120 QPVNVLKGNRLYKSE
+120 
-135 EPVMNRSKK
+135 
-144 LAITLAVLAV
+144 
-154 LGGSV
+154 GGDS
-159 YVQPEQAL
+159 
-167 AAEYVIT
+167 
-174 GDEINHLGDE
+174 HLGDACNNLVV
-184 WRDESTSIALKDSVN
+184 I
-199 DNVIIFKGVEY
+199 DNTEIGHNGETY
-210 DNSIYGGWGDKE
+210 SIYGGY
-222 NSSNNTLIF
+222 
-231 IDSEIGKDSDKSNWG
+231 
-246 QIGGAW
+246 AYV
-252 AGPYDPNEPQ
+252 P
-262 KTYNADKNTVI
+262 ADKTT
-273 VYDSKIHHAI
+273 SE
-283 FGGYSRGGSA
+283 R
-293 SGNTIVIAGNSI
+293 SGVAN
-305 VYGKDIR
+305 
-312 DNSEPV
+312 
-318 SGQYIY
+318 
-324 GGYSW
+324 
-329 LSATNGDLTNKG
+329 
-341 TGGIAENNTIIIT
+341 NNTIIIKNNSNLK
-354 DNADISG
+354 NARL
-361 TKIYGGYTSVDD
+361 YGGYLTVTNESG
-373 SLDPSSITEADFLKI
+373 TEANPYKEKDFKKE
-388 NNTVI
+388 NNTLI
-393 FDDWS
+393 LDDWS
-398 GSVKAVRSCDNVN
+398 GSVIKVRSFDNVN
-411 FYNVNL
+411 FNNINL

-422 KTGKP
+422 KTDEKAVLTIIG
-427 ILKITGDGPHDSF
+427 TDDYSSF
-440 ENIIGTD
+440 KNIIGTD
-447 GNEITDKYGDTTKN
+447 GNQIIGEDGTKSKD

-473 INVNDTVRLIQM
+473 INACETIRLVQM
-485 TDDGVD
+485 NENGS
-491 AIIDKKKGE
+491 AIADENQEK

-512 GVAQVLKGKL
+512 GVAQVVKGRL
-522 DVQGKYIDYT
+522 DFDDTSNKYIDYT
-532 IKSVG
+532 ITSVG

-546 EGRAASTAFL
+546 EGRAASAAFL

-675 LLKNDLENGLLGADN
+675 LLKNDLENGLQNQNGEAF
-690 NKYGYESE
+690 GYESE
-698 SNYYGFHLGIGKI
+698 SNYYGMHIGIGKI
-711 FKLENGASVDTYAK
+711 FKLENGASVDAYAK

-734 SFTIDGDEFEMDD
+734 SFTIDSDEFEMDD

>member
-1 MEKLPYN
+1 MKKSKKIAIILAISATFGGVLSSPPERTYAAD
-8 EIVFKRIAGDCEAEF
+8 IVIDSQEEF
-23 YNYMPR
+23 
-29 SSTGMPK
+29 
-36 WEIKARYKDGMSK
+36 
-49 VVILQDCGFN
+49 
-59 ITGRIIEIPVFN
+59 
-71 TRAERNKIIRG
+71 NKIINKQDSNWVIG
-82 LYHKDGLSQVFLGEL
+82 KAKSGE
-97 FRLSQP
+97 
-103 AISVIINKSE
+103 
-113 KTAVVKA
+113 
-120 QPVNVLKGNRLYKSE
+120 
-135 EPVMNRSKK
+135 
-144 LAITLAVLAV
+144 
-154 LGGSV
+154 
-159 YVQPEQAL
+159 
-167 AAEYVIT
+167 
-174 GDEINHLGDE
+174 EINVY
-184 WRDESTSIALKDSVN
+184 LKD
-199 DNVIIFKGVEY
+199 
-210 DNSIYGGWGDKE
+210 
-222 NSSNNTLIF
+222 
-231 IDSEIGKDSDKSNWG
+231 
-246 QIGGAW
+246 
-252 AGPYDPNEPQ
+252 
-262 KTYNADKNTVI
+262 
-273 VYDSKIHHAI
+273 
-283 FGGYSRGGSA
+283 SA
-293 SGNTIVIAGNSI
+293 SGNTIIYKGIKSNLSLLGGHITDEDNNNNTLVLINCKVDTTNLPSGGADHVIGGFTGGGNDANNNRVI
-305 VYGKDIR
+305 LKDSEIKAHIFGGDAHNGDACNNLVVI
-312 DNSEPV
+312 DNSV
-318 SGQYIY
+318 INAYSIY
-324 GGYSW
+324 GGFAYVPKEKMDETVSGV
-329 LSATNGDLTNKG
+329 AN
-341 TGGIAENNTIIIT
+341 NNTIIIK
-354 DNADISG
+354 NGSNLENSSIF
-361 TKIYGGYTSVDD
+361 GGYLTVTD
-373 SLDPSSITEADFLKI
+373 LDKEQLKGLTADQFKKE
-388 NNTVI
+388 NNTLVL
-393 FDDWS
+393 DDWS
-398 GSVKAVRSCDNVN
+398 GSVLKVRSCDNVI
-411 FYNVNL
+411 FSNVKL

-422 KTGKP
+422 KTDEKA
-427 ILKITGDGPHDSF
+427 ILTITGTSDTSSF
-440 ENIIGTD
+440 SNIIGTD
-447 GNEITDKYGDTTKN
+447 TTPITDVDGNKTKP

-491 AIIDKKKGE
+491 AIIDEDKDD
-500 KIKLANDGTAYA
+500 KIKLANDGIAYA
-512 GVAQVLKGKL
+512 GVAQVVKGELKFDEDNNKYL
-522 DVQGKYIDYT
+522 DYKITD
-532 IKSVG
+532 VG

-546 EGRAASTAFL
+546 EGRAASAAFL

-589 RYGTNSDLSIN
+589 RYGTNSALSIN

-645 DGSTVYNGG
+645 EGSTVYNGG

-675 LLKNDLENGLLGADN
+675 LLKNDLEHGLQNQKGEAF
-690 NKYGYESE
+690 GYESE
-698 SNYYGFHLGIGKI
+698 SNYYGMHIGIGKI

>member
-1 MEKLPYN
+1 MKKSKKIAIILAISATFGGVLSSPPERTYAAD
-8 EIVFKRIAGDCEAEF
+8 IVIDSQDKFDAIESDDAWKTTENNISPRDSLAGNTIIFKNITSKKSLIAGFGGSGDTDNNTIIVINSNVDTSEVPGAGSGADHIIGGF
-23 YNYMPR
+23 TGNDYNANNN
-29 SSTGMPK
+29 T
-36 WEIKARYKDGMSK
+36 
-49 VVILQDCGFN
+49 VILKDS
-59 ITGRIIEIPVFN
+59 
-71 TRAERNKIIRG
+71 KISAHI
-82 LYHKDGLSQVFLGEL
+82 F
-97 FRLSQP
+97 
-103 AISVIINKSE
+103 
-113 KTAVVKA
+113 
-120 QPVNVLKGNRLYKSE
+120 
-135 EPVMNRSKK
+135 
-144 LAITLAVLAV
+144 
-154 LGGSV
+154 GGDS
-159 YVQPEQAL
+159 
-167 AAEYVIT
+167 
-174 GDEINHLGDE
+174 HLGDACNNLVV
-184 WRDESTSIALKDSVN
+184 I
-199 DNVIIFKGVEY
+199 DNTEIGHNGETY
-210 DNSIYGGWGDKE
+210 SIYGGY
-222 NSSNNTLIF
+222 
-231 IDSEIGKDSDKSNWG
+231 
-246 QIGGAW
+246 AYV
-252 AGPYDPNEPQ
+252 P
-262 KTYNADKNTVI
+262 ADKT
-273 VYDSKIHHAI
+273 
-283 FGGYSRGGSA
+283 
-293 SGNTIVIAGNSI
+293 
-305 VYGKDIR
+305 
-312 DNSEPV
+312 NSER
-318 SGQYIY
+318 SGV
-324 GGYSW
+324 
-329 LSATNGDLTNKG
+329 AN
-341 TGGIAENNTIIIT
+341 NNTIIIKNNSNLE
-354 DNADISG
+354 NARL
-361 TKIYGGYTSVDD
+361 YGGYLTVTNESGTVDN
-373 SLDPSSITEADFLKI
+373 PYKEEDFKKE
-388 NNTVI
+388 NNTLI
-393 FDDWS
+393 LDDWS
-398 GSVKAVRSCDNVN
+398 GSVIKARSFDNVN
-411 FYNVNL
+411 FNNITL

-422 KTGKP
+422 KTDEKA
-427 ILKITGDGPHDSF
+427 ILTITGTDDYSSF
-440 ENIIGTD
+440 KNIIGTD
-447 GNEITDKYGDTTKN
+447 SKQIVGEDGTKSKD

-468 QGGQD
+468 QGGAD
-473 INVNDTVRLIQM
+473 INVNDEIRLVQM
-485 TDDGVD
+485 QENGSAVVD
-491 AIIDKKKGE
+491 TTEG
-500 KIKLANDGTAYA
+500 KIHLVNGTAYA
-512 GVAQVLKGKL
+512 GVAQVLKGEL
-522 DVQGKYIDYT
+522 DVQEKYIDYKIT
-532 IKSVG
+532 DIG

-546 EGRAASTAFL
+546 EGRAASAAFL

-698 SNYYGFHLGIGKI
+698 SNYYGMHIGIGKI

-734 SFTIDGDEFEMDD
+734 SFTIDSDEFEMDD

>member
-1 MEKLPYN
+1 
-8 EIVFKRIAGDCEAEF
+8 
-23 YNYMPR
+23 
-29 SSTGMPK
+29 
-36 WEIKARYKDGMSK
+36 
-49 VVILQDCGFN
+49 
-59 ITGRIIEIPVFN
+59 
-71 TRAERNKIIRG
+71 
-82 LYHKDGLSQVFLGEL
+82 
-97 FRLSQP
+97 
-103 AISVIINKSE
+103 
-113 KTAVVKA
+113 
-120 QPVNVLKGNRLYKSE
+120 
-135 EPVMNRSKK
+135 MNRSKK
-144 LAITLAVLAV
+144 IAITLAVLAA
-154 LGGSV
+154 LGGSS
-159 YVQPEQAL
+159 YIQPEQAF
-167 AAEYVIT
+167 AAEYVID
-174 GDEINHLGDE
+174 GQDEFDALAEKIE
-184 WRDESTSIALKDSVN
+184 WSDSGSV
-199 DNVIIFKGVEY
+199 Y
-210 DNSIYGGWGDKE
+210 LM
-222 NSSNNTLIF
+222 NSSSGNTITFKDIKTFKDINGGRTDSGNVENNTLILTNGT
-231 IDSEIGKDSDKSNWG
+231 IIKDNPSDIGTG
-246 QIGGAW
+246 Q
-252 AGPYDPNEPQ
+252 
-262 KTYNADKNTVI
+262 
-273 VYDSKIHHAI
+273 I
-283 FGGYSRGGSA
+283 FGGYTKNGDAINNTVIINGSSETHSGIYGGDSVSGGNA
-293 SGNTIVIAGNSI
+293 IGNTVIIEGNAKI
-305 VYGKDIR
+305 
-312 DNSEPV
+312 
-318 SGQYIY
+318 SGMTSTQYIY
-324 GGYSW
+324 GGFSYI
-329 LSATNGDLTNKG
+329 GEQ
-341 TGGIAENNTIIIT
+341 TGGRVEDNTVIIRE
-354 DNADISG
+354 NADISE
-361 TKIYGGYTSVDD
+361 TKIYGGFTSVDPNIKPD
-373 SLDPSSITEADFLKI
+373 DIKEKDFLK
-388 NNTVI
+388 NNNSVI

-411 FYNVNL
+411 FYNMNL

-422 KTGKP
+422 NTKNP
-427 ILKITGDGPHDSF
+427 ILEITGTTEDDSF

-447 GNEITDKYGDTTKN
+447 NKELGTKN

-473 INVNDTVRLIQM
+473 IKVDDTVRLIRM
-485 TDDGVD
+485 TDDGVG
-491 AIIDKKKGE
+491 AIIDNSVDENGKKK
-500 KIKLANDGTAYA
+500 IRLANDGTAYA
-512 GVAQVLKGKL
+512 GVAQVVKGELIFDEANDGDTIENKYL
-522 DVQGKYIDYT
+522 DYEIKY
-532 IKSVG
+532 VG

-546 EGRAASTAFL
+546 EGRAASAAFL

-589 RYGTNSDLSIN
+589 RYGTNSELSIN

-675 LLKNDLENGLLGADN
+675 LLKNDLEHGLQNQKGEAF
-690 NKYGYESE
+690 GYESE
-698 SNYYGFHLGIGKI
+698 SNYYGMHIGIGKI

-734 SFTIDGDEFEMDD
+734 SFTIDSDEFEMDD

>member
-1 MEKLPYN
+1 
-8 EIVFKRIAGDCEAEF
+8 
-23 YNYMPR
+23 
-29 SSTGMPK
+29 
-36 WEIKARYKDGMSK
+36 
-49 VVILQDCGFN
+49 
-59 ITGRIIEIPVFN
+59 
-71 TRAERNKIIRG
+71 
-82 LYHKDGLSQVFLGEL
+82 
-97 FRLSQP
+97 
-103 AISVIINKSE
+103 
-113 KTAVVKA
+113 
-120 QPVNVLKGNRLYKSE
+120 
-135 EPVMNRSKK
+135 MNRSKK
-144 LAITLAVLAV
+144 LAITLAVLAA
-154 LGGSV
+154 LGGCV
-159 YVQPEQAL
+159 YVQPEQAF
-167 AAEYVIT
+167 AAEYVIDGNT
-174 GDEINHLGDE
+174 AFNNLGDE
-184 WRDESTSIALKDSVN
+184 WREDSNIALKNSVN
-199 DNVIIFKGVEY
+199 DNVIIIKNVTTE
-210 DNSIYGGWGDKE
+210 NSIYGGWGDHT
-222 NSSNNTLIF
+222 NSSNNTLIL
-231 IDSEIGKDSDKSNWG
+231 INSEIGADSINTGAWG

-252 AGPYDPNEPQ
+252 AGPYETDEPK

-273 VYDSKIHHAI
+273 VYNSTIHRAI

-293 SGNTIVIAGNSI
+293 SGNTVIIAGNSEI
-305 VYGKDIR
+305 LGEDIPPTA
-312 DNSEPV
+312 NPT

-329 LSATNGDLTNKG
+329 IRSGDLIANGGKG
-341 TGGIAENNTIIIT
+341 GKVENNIIIIK
-354 DNADISG
+354 DNANISG
-361 TKIYGGYTSVDD
+361 TKIYGGFTSVH
-373 SLDPSSITEADFLKI
+373 SSIKNEDISEEDFLKV
-388 NNTVI
+388 NNTVV

-422 KTGKP
+422 KTDKA
-427 ILKITGDGPHDSF
+427 ILTITGKGPHDSF
-440 ENIIGTD
+440 ENIIGAD
-447 GNEITDKYGDTTKN
+447 GIAIKDEDGDVSDPGTKN

-468 QGGQD
+468 KGGQD
-473 INVNDTVRLIQM
+473 INVNDKVRLIQM
-485 TDDGVD
+485 DETGQAVIDSDINEVD
-491 AIIDKKKGE
+491 DKKK
-500 KIKLANDGTAYA
+500 IRLANDGTAYA
-512 GVAQVLKGKL
+512 GVAQVVKGELKFDEADGEDGTTDKYL
-522 DVQGKYIDYT
+522 DYE

-546 EGRAASTAFL
+546 EGRAASAAFL

-675 LLKNDLENGLLGADN
+675 LLKNDLEHGLQNQNGEAF
-690 NKYGYESE
+690 GYESE
-698 SNYYGFHLGIGKI
+698 SNYYGMHIGIGKI

-734 SFTIDGDEFEMDD
+734 SFTIDSDEFEMDD

-820 AKVKGYGGQRDGYSG
+820 AKVKGYGGQRDGYSS

>member
-1 MEKLPYN
+1 MK
-8 EIVFKRIAGDCEAEF
+8 KSKKIA
-23 YNYMPR
+23 
-29 SSTGMPK
+29 
-36 WEIKARYKDGMSK
+36 I
-49 VVILQDCGFN
+49 IL
-59 ITGRIIEIPVFN
+59 
-71 TRAERNKIIRG
+71 
-82 LYHKDGLSQVFLGEL
+82 
-97 FRLSQP
+97 
-103 AISVIINKSE
+103 AISATFGGVLSSPPERTYAADIVIDSQDKFDKIINKQDSHW
-113 KTAVVKA
+113 VIGKA
-120 QPVNVLKGNRLYKSE
+120 KSGEDINVY
-135 EPVMNRSKK
+135 
-144 LAITLAVLAV
+144 
-154 LGGSV
+154 
-159 YVQPEQAL
+159 
-167 AAEYVIT
+167 
-174 GDEINHLGDE
+174 
-184 WRDESTSIALKDSVN
+184 LKD
-199 DNVIIFKGVEY
+199 
-210 DNSIYGGWGDKE
+210 
-222 NSSNNTLIF
+222 
-231 IDSEIGKDSDKSNWG
+231 
-246 QIGGAW
+246 
-252 AGPYDPNEPQ
+252 
-262 KTYNADKNTVI
+262 
-273 VYDSKIHHAI
+273 
-283 FGGYSRGGSA
+283 SA
-293 SGNTIVIAGNSI
+293 SGNTIIYKGIKSNLSLLGGHITDEDNNNNTLVLINCKVDTTNLPSGGADHVIGGFTGGGNDANNNRVI
-305 VYGKDIR
+305 LKDSEIKAHIFGGDAHNGDACNNLVVI
-312 DNSEPV
+312 DNSV
-318 SGQYIY
+318 INAYSIY
-324 GGYSW
+324 GGFAYVPKEKMDETESGV
-329 LSATNGDLTNKG
+329 AN
-341 TGGIAENNTIIIT
+341 NNTIIIK
-354 DNADISG
+354 NGSNLENSSIF
-361 TKIYGGYTSVDD
+361 GGYLTVTD
-373 SLDPSSITEADFLKI
+373 LDKEQLEGLTADEFKKE
-388 NNTVI
+388 NNTLVL
-393 FDDWS
+393 DDWS
-398 GSVKAVRSCDNVN
+398 GSVLKVRSCDNVI
-411 FYNVNL
+411 FSNVKL

-422 KTGKP
+422 KTDEKA
-427 ILKITGDGPHDSF
+427 ILTITGTSDTSSF
-440 ENIIGTD
+440 SNIIGTD
-447 GNEITDKYGDTTKN
+447 TTPITDVDGNKTKP

-491 AIIDKKKGE
+491 AIIDEDKDD

-512 GVAQVLKGKL
+512 GVAQVVKGELKFDEDNNKYL
-522 DVQGKYIDYT
+522 DYKITD
-532 IKSVG
+532 VG

-546 EGRAASTAFL
+546 EGRAASAAFL

-635 TTMNGITMEG
+635 TTMNGVRLEG

-654 GIAARLTGENGVY
+654 GIAARLTGDNGVY

-698 SNYYGFHLGIGKI
+698 SNYYGMHIGIGKI

-734 SFTIDGDEFEMDD
+734 SFTIDSDEFEMDD

-762 MDRTFNVY
+762 MDRTFNIY

>member
-1 MEKLPYN
+1 
-8 EIVFKRIAGDCEAEF
+8 
-23 YNYMPR
+23 
-29 SSTGMPK
+29 
-36 WEIKARYKDGMSK
+36 
-49 VVILQDCGFN
+49 
-59 ITGRIIEIPVFN
+59 
-71 TRAERNKIIRG
+71 
-82 LYHKDGLSQVFLGEL
+82 
-97 FRLSQP
+97 
-103 AISVIINKSE
+103 
-113 KTAVVKA
+113 
-120 QPVNVLKGNRLYKSE
+120 
-135 EPVMNRSKK
+135 MNRSKK
-144 LAITLAVLAV
+144 LAITLAVFAA
-154 LGGSV
+154 LGGNV

-167 AAEYVIT
+167 AANVVIDGDDEFEALEY
-174 GDEINHLGDE
+174 NDE
-184 WRDESTSIALKDSVN
+184 WTKHYPTNSLFLDKSKSNNIIVFENITTDKWSLAGGRGHEVETSNNTLVIKHSTIGKTTIGKNIYGGFTYKPGGHTGYYEGYNANNNTVIVENSIINANIYGGDSQNGGDAVGN
-199 DNVIIFKGVEY
+199 TVIISNSKVEG
-210 DNSIYGGWGDKE
+210 SIYGGMTLMPGE
-222 NSSNNTLIF
+222 NEDGEF
-231 IDSEIGKDSDKSNWG
+231 
-246 QIGGAW
+246 
-252 AGPYDPNEPQ
+252 
-262 KTYNADKNTVI
+262 
-273 VYDSKIHHAI
+273 
-283 FGGYSRGGSA
+283 RGSA
-293 SGNTIVIAGNSI
+293 N
-305 VYGKDIR
+305 
-312 DNSEPV
+312 
-318 SGQYIY
+318 
-324 GGYSW
+324 
-329 LSATNGDLTNKG
+329 
-341 TGGIAENNTIIIT
+341 NNTIIIKENVNLN
-354 DNADISG
+354 NAR
-361 TKIYGGYTSVDD
+361 IYGGFVDISKTISGNVNVD
-373 SLDPSSITEADFLKI
+373 ESDFRKI
-388 NNTVI
+388 NNTLTL
-393 FDDWS
+393 DGWS
-398 GSVKAVRSCDNVN
+398 GSIQAVRSVDNLN
-411 FYNVNL
+411 FKNVNL
-417 SDFVN
+417 SDFVA
-422 KTGKP
+422 KSDKEPGKA
-427 ILKITGDGPHDSF
+427 ILSISGNGNRDSF
-440 ENIIGTD
+440 KNIIGSD
-447 GNEITDKYGDTTKN
+447 EPNKEFGTKD

-468 QGGQD
+468 KGGQD
-473 INVNDTVRLIQM
+473 INAGEIIRLVQMQENGSAVVDTTEGKIHLVN
-485 TDDGVD
+485 
-491 AIIDKKKGE
+491 
-500 KIKLANDGTAYA
+500 GTAYA
-512 GVAQVLKGKL
+512 GVAQVLKGEL
-522 DVQGKYIDYT
+522 YVQEKYIDYKIT
-532 IKSVG
+532 DVG

-546 EGRAASTAFL
+546 EGRAASAAFL

-698 SNYYGFHLGIGKI
+698 SNYYGMHIGIGKI

-734 SFTIDGDEFEMDD
+734 SFTIDSDRFEMDD

-762 MDRTFNVY
+762 MDRNFNVY

>member
-1 MEKLPYN
+1 
-8 EIVFKRIAGDCEAEF
+8 
-23 YNYMPR
+23 MP
-29 SSTGMPK
+29 PK
-36 WEIKARYKDGMSK
+36 
-49 VVILQDCGFN
+49 
-59 ITGRIIEIPVFN
+59 
-71 TRAERNKIIRG
+71 
-82 LYHKDGLSQVFLGEL
+82 
-97 FRLSQP
+97 
-103 AISVIINKSE
+103 INGS
-113 KTAVVKA
+113 
-120 QPVNVLKGNRLYKSE
+120 YE
-135 EPVMNRSKK
+135 EG
-144 LAITLAVLAV
+144 I
-154 LGGSV
+154 
-159 YVQPEQAL
+159 
-167 AAEYVIT
+167 
-174 GDEINHLGDE
+174 
-184 WRDESTSIALKDSVN
+184 
-199 DNVIIFKGVEY
+199 
-210 DNSIYGGWGDKE
+210 
-222 NSSNNTLIF
+222 
-231 IDSEIGKDSDKSNWG
+231 
-246 QIGGAW
+246 
-252 AGPYDPNEPQ
+252 
-262 KTYNADKNTVI
+262 
-273 VYDSKIHHAI
+273 
-283 FGGYSRGGSA
+283 
-293 SGNTIVIAGNSI
+293 
-305 VYGKDIR
+305 
-312 DNSEPV
+312 V
-318 SGQYIY
+318 SGHA
-324 GGYSW
+324 S
-329 LSATNGDLTNKG
+329 
-341 TGGIAENNTIIIT
+341 NNTIIIR
-354 DNADISG
+354 NGSKLEG
-361 TKIYGGYTSVDD
+361 SKIYGGYLTLTGNENTDD
-373 SLDPSSITEADFLKI
+373 LTEEDFKKE
-388 NNTVI
+388 NNTLI
-393 FDDWS
+393 LDDWS

-417 SDFVN
+417 SDFVT
-422 KTGKP
+422 KADVEPTKA
-427 ILKITGDGPHDSF
+427 ILTITGNTNEYTDCDFS
-440 ENIIGTD
+440 NIIGR
-447 GNEITDKYGDTTKN
+447 DKTPIEDINGDMTKD

-473 INVNDTVRLIQM
+473 INVNDKVRLIQM
-485 TDDGVD
+485 DQDTQ
-491 AIIDKKKGE
+491 AIIDEKKGE
-500 KIKLANDGTAYA
+500 KIHLANNGTAHA
-512 GVAQVLKGKL
+512 GVAQVVKGELKFDEKNNEF
-522 DVQGKYIDYT
+522 IDYT
-532 IKSVG
+532 ITSVC

-546 EGRAASTAFL
+546 EGRAASAAFL

-567 AGLNLEDKYGFET
+567 AGLNIEDKYGFET

-654 GIAARLTGENGVY
+654 GIAARLTGETGVY

-675 LLKNDLENGLLGADN
+675 LLKNDLEHGLQNQKGEAF
-690 NKYGYESE
+690 GYESE
-698 SNYYGFHLGIGKI
+698 SNYYSFHLGIGKI

>member
-1 MEKLPYN
+1 M
-8 EIVFKRIAGDCEAEF
+8 
-23 YNYMPR
+23 
-29 SSTGMPK
+29 
-36 WEIKARYKDGMSK
+36 
-49 VVILQDCGFN
+49 
-59 ITGRIIEIPVFN
+59 
-71 TRAERNKIIRG
+71 
-82 LYHKDGLSQVFLGEL
+82 
-97 FRLSQP
+97 
-103 AISVIINKSE
+103 
-113 KTAVVKA
+113 
-120 QPVNVLKGNRLYKSE
+120 
-135 EPVMNRSKK
+135 
-144 LAITLAVLAV
+144 
-154 LGGSV
+154 
-159 YVQPEQAL
+159 
-167 AAEYVIT
+167 
-174 GDEINHLGDE
+174 
-184 WRDESTSIALKDSVN
+184 
-199 DNVIIFKGVEY
+199 
-210 DNSIYGGWGDKE
+210 
-222 NSSNNTLIF
+222 LI
-231 IDSEIGKDSDKSNWG
+231 
-246 QIGGAW
+246 
-252 AGPYDPNEPQ
+252 
-262 KTYNADKNTVI
+262 
-273 VYDSKIHHAI
+273 
-283 FGGYSRGGSA
+283 
-293 SGNTIVIAGNSI
+293 
-305 VYGKDIR
+305 
-312 DNSEPV
+312 
-318 SGQYIY
+318 
-324 GGYSW
+324 
-329 LSATNGDLTNKG
+329 
-341 TGGIAENNTIIIT
+341 
-354 DNADISG
+354 
-361 TKIYGGYTSVDD
+361 
-373 SLDPSSITEADFLKI
+373 
-388 NNTVI
+388 
-393 FDDWS
+393 
-398 GSVKAVRSCDNVN
+398 

-491 AIIDKKKGE
+491 AIIDKKQGE

-512 GVAQVLKGKL
+512 GVAQVVKGELKFDEAGGEDGTTDKYL
-522 DVQGKYIDYT
+522 DYE

-546 EGRAASTAFL
+546 EGRAASAAFL

-580 FAMVYGNDS
+580 FAIVYGNDS

-675 LLKNDLENGLLGADN
+675 LLKNDLEHGLQNQNGEAF
-690 NKYGYESE
+690 GYESE
-698 SNYYGFHLGIGKI
+698 SNYYGMHIGIGKI

-734 SFTIDGDEFEMDD
+734 SFTIDSDEFEMDD

-762 MDRTFNVY
+762 MNREFNVY

-805 LGVVIQPENSPWSFD
+805 LGVVIQPENSASGVLM
-820 AKVKGYGGQRDGYSG
+820 AKVKRLRWTARRLQRQYFSYLPLL
-835 SILATYHF
+835 IEK

>member
-1 MEKLPYN
+1 MKKSKKIAIILAISATFGGVLSSPPERTYAADIVIDSQDKFDAILNNPAPDWEIGISDNTKKEINIYLKNSGSDNTIIYKGIDSNLSLLGGHITDKDNNNNTLVLIDCNVDTTNLPSGGTDHV
-8 EIVFKRIAGDCEAEF
+8 IGGF
-23 YNYMPR
+23 
-29 SSTGMPK
+29 TGGGNDANNNRVILK
-36 WEIKARYKDGMSK
+36 DSEIKAHIFGGDAHNGDACNNL
-49 VVILQDCGFN
+49 VVIDN
-59 ITGRIIEIPVFN
+59 
-71 TRAERNKIIRG
+71 
-82 LYHKDGLSQVFLGEL
+82 
-97 FRLSQP
+97 
-103 AISVIINKSE
+103 SVIN
-113 KTAVVKA
+113 A
-120 QPVNVLKGNRLYKSE
+120 Y
-135 EPVMNRSKK
+135 
-144 LAITLAVLAV
+144 
-154 LGGSV
+154 
-159 YVQPEQAL
+159 
-167 AAEYVIT
+167 
-174 GDEINHLGDE
+174 
-184 WRDESTSIALKDSVN
+184 
-199 DNVIIFKGVEY
+199 
-210 DNSIYGGWGDKE
+210 SIYGGFAYVPKE
-222 NSSNNTLIF
+222 KMDET
-231 IDSEIGKDSDKSNWG
+231 
-246 QIGGAW
+246 
-252 AGPYDPNEPQ
+252 
-262 KTYNADKNTVI
+262 
-273 VYDSKIHHAI
+273 
-283 FGGYSRGGSA
+283 
-293 SGNTIVIAGNSI
+293 
-305 VYGKDIR
+305 
-312 DNSEPV
+312 V
-318 SGQYIY
+318 SGV
-324 GGYSW
+324 
-329 LSATNGDLTNKG
+329 AN
-341 TGGIAENNTIIIT
+341 NNTIIIK
-354 DNADISG
+354 NGSNLENSSIF
-361 TKIYGGYTSVDD
+361 GGYLTVTD
-373 SLDPSSITEADFLKI
+373 LDKEQLEGLTADEFKKE
-388 NNTVI
+388 NNTLVL
-393 FDDWS
+393 DDWS
-398 GSVKAVRSCDNVN
+398 GSVLKVRSCDNVI
-411 FYNVNL
+411 FSNVKL

-422 KTGKP
+422 KTDEKA
-427 ILKITGDGPHDSF
+427 ILTITGTSDTSSF
-440 ENIIGTD
+440 SNIIGTD
-447 GNEITDKYGDTTKN
+447 GKEITDIYGSITKN

-473 INVNDTVRLIQM
+473 INVNDKVRLIQM
-485 TDDGVD
+485 DETGQAVIDSDINKADG
-491 AIIDKKKGE
+491 KKK
-500 KIKLANDGTAYA
+500 IRLANDGTAYA
-512 GVAQVLKGKL
+512 GVAQVVKGELKFDEADGEDGTTDKYL
-522 DVQGKYIDYT
+522 DYE

-537 LNDQVNVVN
+537 LNDQVNIVN
-546 EGRAASTAFL
+546 EGRAASAAFL

-675 LLKNDLENGLLGADN
+675 LLKNDLEHGLQNQNGEAF
-690 NKYGYESE
+690 GYESE
-698 SNYYGFHLGIGKI
+698 SNYYGMHIGIGKI

-734 SFTIDGDEFEMDD
+734 SFTIDSDEFEMDD

-785 YAQGHKMEETSLKGS
+785 YAQGHRMEETSLKGS

>member
-1 MEKLPYN
+1 MKKSKKIAIILAISATFGGVLSSPPELTYAAN
-8 EIVFKRIAGDCEAEF
+8 IVINSQDKFDAIESDDAWKTTENNISPRDSLAGNTIIFKNITSKKSLIAGFGGSGDTDNNTIIVINSNVDTSEVPGAGSGADHIIGGF
-23 YNYMPR
+23 TGNDYNANNN
-29 SSTGMPK
+29 T
-36 WEIKARYKDGMSK
+36 
-49 VVILQDCGFN
+49 VILKDS
-59 ITGRIIEIPVFN
+59 
-71 TRAERNKIIRG
+71 KISAHI
-82 LYHKDGLSQVFLGEL
+82 F
-97 FRLSQP
+97 
-103 AISVIINKSE
+103 
-113 KTAVVKA
+113 
-120 QPVNVLKGNRLYKSE
+120 
-135 EPVMNRSKK
+135 
-144 LAITLAVLAV
+144 
-154 LGGSV
+154 GGDS
-159 YVQPEQAL
+159 
-167 AAEYVIT
+167 
-174 GDEINHLGDE
+174 HLGDACNNLVV
-184 WRDESTSIALKDSVN
+184 I
-199 DNVIIFKGVEY
+199 DNTEIGHNGETY
-210 DNSIYGGWGDKE
+210 SIYGGY
-222 NSSNNTLIF
+222 
-231 IDSEIGKDSDKSNWG
+231 
-246 QIGGAW
+246 AYV
-252 AGPYDPNEPQ
+252 P
-262 KTYNADKNTVI
+262 ADKT
-273 VYDSKIHHAI
+273 
-283 FGGYSRGGSA
+283 
-293 SGNTIVIAGNSI
+293 
-305 VYGKDIR
+305 
-312 DNSEPV
+312 NSER
-318 SGQYIY
+318 SGV
-324 GGYSW
+324 
-329 LSATNGDLTNKG
+329 AN
-341 TGGIAENNTIIIT
+341 NNTIIIKNNSNLE
-354 DNADISG
+354 NARL
-361 TKIYGGYTSVDD
+361 YGGYLTVTNESGTVDN
-373 SLDPSSITEADFLKI
+373 PYEEEDFKKE
-388 NNTVI
+388 NNTLI
-393 FDDWS
+393 LDDWS
-398 GSVKAVRSCDNVN
+398 GSVIKARSFDNVN
-411 FYNVNL
+411 FNNITL

-422 KTGKP
+422 KTDEKA
-427 ILKITGDGPHDSF
+427 ILTITGTDDYSSF
-440 ENIIGTD
+440 KNIIGTD
-447 GNEITDKYGDTTKN
+447 SKQIVGEDGTTSKD

-468 QGGQD
+468 QGGAD
-473 INVNDTVRLIQM
+473 INVNDEIRLVQM
-485 TDDGVD
+485 QENGSAVVDTTDG
-491 AIIDKKKGE
+491 
-500 KIKLANDGTAYA
+500 KIHLVNGTAYA
-512 GVAQVLKGKL
+512 GVAQVLKGEL
-522 DVQGKYIDYT
+522 DVQEEYIDYT

-546 EGRAASTAFL
+546 EGRAASAAFL

-654 GIAARLTGENGVY
+654 GIAARLTGENSVY

-675 LLKNDLENGLLGADN
+675 LLKNDLEHGLQNQNGEAF
-690 NKYGYESE
+690 GYESE
-698 SNYYGFHLGIGKI
+698 SNYYGMHIGIGKI

>member
-1 MEKLPYN
+1 MKKSKKIAIILAISATFGGVLSSPPERTYAADIIIDSQDKFDAIESDDAWKTTENNISPRDSLAGN
-8 EIVFKRIAGDCEAEF
+8 TIIFKNITSKKSLIAGFGGSGDTDNNTIIVINSNVDTSEVPGAGSGADHIIGGF
-23 YNYMPR
+23 TGNDYNANNN
-29 SSTGMPK
+29 T
-36 WEIKARYKDGMSK
+36 
-49 VVILQDCGFN
+49 VILKDS
-59 ITGRIIEIPVFN
+59 
-71 TRAERNKIIRG
+71 KISAHI
-82 LYHKDGLSQVFLGEL
+82 F
-97 FRLSQP
+97 
-103 AISVIINKSE
+103 
-113 KTAVVKA
+113 
-120 QPVNVLKGNRLYKSE
+120 
-135 EPVMNRSKK
+135 
-144 LAITLAVLAV
+144 
-154 LGGSV
+154 GGDS
-159 YVQPEQAL
+159 
-167 AAEYVIT
+167 
-174 GDEINHLGDE
+174 HLGDACNNLVV
-184 WRDESTSIALKDSVN
+184 I
-199 DNVIIFKGVEY
+199 DNTEIGHNGETY
-210 DNSIYGGWGDKE
+210 SIYGGY
-222 NSSNNTLIF
+222 
-231 IDSEIGKDSDKSNWG
+231 
-246 QIGGAW
+246 AYV
-252 AGPYDPNEPQ
+252 P
-262 KTYNADKNTVI
+262 ADKT
-273 VYDSKIHHAI
+273 
-283 FGGYSRGGSA
+283 
-293 SGNTIVIAGNSI
+293 
-305 VYGKDIR
+305 
-312 DNSEPV
+312 NSER
-318 SGQYIY
+318 SGV
-324 GGYSW
+324 
-329 LSATNGDLTNKG
+329 AN
-341 TGGIAENNTIIIT
+341 NNTIIIKNNSNLE
-354 DNADISG
+354 NARL
-361 TKIYGGYTSVDD
+361 YGGYLTVTNESGTVDN
-373 SLDPSSITEADFLKI
+373 PYEEEDFKKG
-388 NNTVI
+388 NNTLI
-393 FDDWS
+393 LDDWS
-398 GSVKAVRSCDNVN
+398 GSVIKARSFDNVN
-411 FYNVNL
+411 FNNITL

-422 KTGKP
+422 KTDEKA
-427 ILKITGDGPHDSF
+427 ILTITGTDDYSSF
-440 ENIIGTD
+440 KNIIGTD
-447 GNEITDKYGDTTKN
+447 SKQIVGEDGTTSKD

-468 QGGQD
+468 QGGAD
-473 INVNDTVRLIQM
+473 INVNDEIRLVQM
-485 TDDGVD
+485 QENGSAVVDTTDG
-491 AIIDKKKGE
+491 
-500 KIKLANDGTAYA
+500 KIHLVNGTAYA
-512 GVAQVLKGKL
+512 GVAQVLKGEL
-522 DVQGKYIDYT
+522 DVQEEYIDYT

-546 EGRAASTAFL
+546 EGRAASAAFL

-567 AGLNLEDKYGFET
+567 AGLNIEDKYGFET

-654 GIAARLTGENGVY
+654 AIAARLTGENGVY

-698 SNYYGFHLGIGKI
+698 SNYYGMHIGIGKI

-734 SFTIDGDEFEMDD
+734 SFTIDSDEFEMDD

>member
-1 MEKLPYN
+1 MKKSKKIAIILAISATFGGVLSSPPELTYAAN
-8 EIVFKRIAGDCEAEF
+8 IVINSQDKFDAIESDDAWKTTENNISPRDSLAGNTIIFKNITSKKSLIAGFGGSGDTDNNTIIVINSNVDTSEVPGAGSGADHIIGGF
-23 YNYMPR
+23 TGNDYNANNN
-29 SSTGMPK
+29 T
-36 WEIKARYKDGMSK
+36 
-49 VVILQDCGFN
+49 VILKDS
-59 ITGRIIEIPVFN
+59 
-71 TRAERNKIIRG
+71 KISAHI
-82 LYHKDGLSQVFLGEL
+82 F
-97 FRLSQP
+97 
-103 AISVIINKSE
+103 
-113 KTAVVKA
+113 
-120 QPVNVLKGNRLYKSE
+120 
-135 EPVMNRSKK
+135 
-144 LAITLAVLAV
+144 
-154 LGGSV
+154 GGDS
-159 YVQPEQAL
+159 
-167 AAEYVIT
+167 
-174 GDEINHLGDE
+174 HLGDACNNLVV
-184 WRDESTSIALKDSVN
+184 I
-199 DNVIIFKGVEY
+199 DNTEIGHNGETY
-210 DNSIYGGWGDKE
+210 SIYGGY
-222 NSSNNTLIF
+222 
-231 IDSEIGKDSDKSNWG
+231 
-246 QIGGAW
+246 AYV
-252 AGPYDPNEPQ
+252 P
-262 KTYNADKNTVI
+262 ADKT
-273 VYDSKIHHAI
+273 
-283 FGGYSRGGSA
+283 
-293 SGNTIVIAGNSI
+293 
-305 VYGKDIR
+305 
-312 DNSEPV
+312 NSER
-318 SGQYIY
+318 SGV
-324 GGYSW
+324 
-329 LSATNGDLTNKG
+329 AN
-341 TGGIAENNTIIIT
+341 NNTIIIKNNSNLE
-354 DNADISG
+354 NARL
-361 TKIYGGYTSVDD
+361 YGGYLTVTNESGTVDN
-373 SLDPSSITEADFLKI
+373 PYKEEDFKKE
-388 NNTVI
+388 NNTLI
-393 FDDWS
+393 LDDWS
-398 GSVKAVRSCDNVN
+398 GSVIKARSFDNVN
-411 FYNVNL
+411 FNNITL

-422 KTGKP
+422 KTDEKA
-427 ILKITGDGPHDSF
+427 ILTITGTDDYSSF
-440 ENIIGTD
+440 KNIIGTD
-447 GNEITDKYGDTTKN
+447 SKQIVGEDGTKSKD

-468 QGGQD
+468 QGGAD
-473 INVNDTVRLIQM
+473 INAGETIRLVQM
-485 TDDGVD
+485 NENGSAIVD
-491 AIIDKKKGE
+491 ENQEK

-512 GVAQVLKGKL
+512 GVAQVVKGELKFDDQNNKF
-522 DVQGKYIDYT
+522 IDYQIT
-532 IKSVG
+532 DVG

-546 EGRAASTAFL
+546 EGRAASAAFL

-567 AGLNLEDKYGFET
+567 AGLNIEDKYGFET

-675 LLKNDLENGLLGADN
+675 LLKNDLEHGLQNQKGEAF
-690 NKYGYESE
+690 GYESE
-698 SNYYGFHLGIGKI
+698 SNYYGMHIGIGKI

-734 SFTIDGDEFEMDD
+734 SFTIDSDRFEMDD

>member
-1 MEKLPYN
+1 MKKSKKIAIILAISATFGGVLSSQPERTYAADIIIDSQDK
-8 EIVFKRIAGDCEAEF
+8 FKALGDDAAWVIRDNNISPSDSLSGNTIIFKNITSSKSLIAGFGSNGEGDT
-23 YNYMPR
+23 NNN
-29 SSTGMPK
+29 T
-36 WEIKARYKDGMSK
+36 I
-49 VVILQDCGFN
+49 VVINSTVDTSELPGAGSGGDHIIGGF
-59 ITGRIIEIPVFN
+59 TGHNYNANNN
-71 TRAERNKIIRG
+71 TVILKDSKISAHI
-82 LYHKDGLSQVFLGEL
+82 F
-97 FRLSQP
+97 
-103 AISVIINKSE
+103 
-113 KTAVVKA
+113 
-120 QPVNVLKGNRLYKSE
+120 
-135 EPVMNRSKK
+135 
-144 LAITLAVLAV
+144 
-154 LGGSV
+154 GGDS
-159 YVQPEQAL
+159 
-167 AAEYVIT
+167 
-174 GDEINHLGDE
+174 HLGDACNNLVV
-184 WRDESTSIALKDSVN
+184 I
-199 DNVIIFKGVEY
+199 DNTEIGHNGETY
-210 DNSIYGGWGDKE
+210 SIYGGYAYVPA
-222 NSSNNTLIF
+222 N
-231 IDSEIGKDSDKSNWG
+231 
-246 QIGGAW
+246 
-252 AGPYDPNEPQ
+252 
-262 KTYNADKNTVI
+262 KT
-273 VYDSKIHHAI
+273 
-283 FGGYSRGGSA
+283 
-293 SGNTIVIAGNSI
+293 
-305 VYGKDIR
+305 
-312 DNSEPV
+312 NSER
-318 SGQYIY
+318 SGV
-324 GGYSW
+324 
-329 LSATNGDLTNKG
+329 AN
-341 TGGIAENNTIIIT
+341 NNTIIIKNNSNLE
-354 DNADISG
+354 NARL
-361 TKIYGGYTSVDD
+361 YGGYLTVTNESGTVDN
-373 SLDPSSITEADFLKI
+373 PYKEEDFKKE
-388 NNTVI
+388 NNTLI
-393 FDDWS
+393 LDDWS
-398 GSVKAVRSCDNVN
+398 GSVIKARSFDNVN
-411 FYNVNL
+411 FNNITL

-422 KTGKP
+422 KTDEKA
-427 ILKITGDGPHDSF
+427 ILTITGTDDYSSF
-440 ENIIGTD
+440 KNIIGTD
-447 GNEITDKYGDTTKN
+447 SKQIVGEDGTKSKD

-468 QGGQD
+468 QGGAD
-473 INVNDTVRLIQM
+473 INVNDEIRLVQM
-485 TDDGVD
+485 QENGSAVVD
-491 AIIDKKKGE
+491 TTEG
-500 KIKLANDGTAYA
+500 KIHLVNGTAYA
-512 GVAQVLKGKL
+512 GVAQVLKGEL
-522 DVQGKYIDYT
+522 DVQEKYIDYKIT
-532 IKSVG
+532 DIG

-546 EGRAASTAFL
+546 EGRATSAAFL

-589 RYGTNSDLSIN
+589 RYGTNSELSIN

-675 LLKNDLENGLLGADN
+675 LLKNDLEHGLQNQNGEAF
-690 NKYGYESE
+690 GYESE
-698 SNYYGFHLGIGKI
+698 SNYYGMHIGIGKI

>member
-1 MEKLPYN
+1 MKRTTKALIVLSVFAVFSGLTMPPRDAHADKWVIDGNDAFIALDGNPDWNYYTSTDSNGDSHVELKGKTSN
-8 EIVFKRIAGDCEAEF
+8 NTIVFKNIKQDYGVAG
-23 YNYMPR
+23 
-29 SSTGMPK
+29 
-36 WEIKARYKDGMSK
+36 
-49 VVILQDCGFN
+49 
-59 ITGRIIEIPVFN
+59 GR
-71 TRAERNKIIRG
+71 G
-82 LYHKDGLSQVFLGEL
+82 SGE
-97 FRLSQP
+97 
-103 AISVIINKSE
+103 
-113 KTAVVKA
+113 T
-120 QPVNVLKGNRLYKSE
+120 
-135 EPVMNRSKK
+135 
-144 LAITLAVLAV
+144 
-154 LGGSV
+154 
-159 YVQPEQAL
+159 
-167 AAEYVIT
+167 
-174 GDEINHLGDE
+174 
-184 WRDESTSIALKDSVN
+184 
-199 DNVIIFKGVEY
+199 
-210 DNSIYGGWGDKE
+210 
-222 NSSNNTLIF
+222 SNNTLI
-231 IDSEIGKDSDKSNWG
+231 IDNSTITANW
-246 QIGGAW
+246 I
-252 AGPYDPNEPQ
+252 E
-262 KTYNADKNTVI
+262 
-273 VYDSKIHHAI
+273 
-283 FGGYSRGGSA
+283 GGYSYNGNANDNTVVINNSTIIAHVYGGDA
-293 SGNTIVIAGNSI
+293 HHKDAIGNTIIIAGDS
-305 VYGKDIR
+305 DI
-312 DNSEPV
+312 N
-318 SGQYIY
+318 GNIY
-324 GGYSW
+324 GGYSMVPEKEDVGKW
-329 LSATNGDLTNKG
+329 SGRAD
-341 TGGIAENNTIIIT
+341 NNTIIVKKNT
-354 DNADISG
+354 NKEALADSR
-361 TKIYGGYTSVDD
+361 IYGGYV
-373 SLDPSSITEADFLKI
+373 SITKAMEEHIDKNGGVSEKDFTKK
-388 NNTVI
+388 NNTLTLEG
-393 FDDWS
+393 WS
-398 GSVKAVRSCDNVN
+398 GSILAVRSTDNVN
-411 FYNVNL
+411 FYNMKL
-417 SDFVN
+417 SDFVSN
-422 KTGKP
+422 DPNTAKP
-427 ILKITGDGPHDSF
+427 ILTITGDRVADSF
-440 ENIIGTD
+440 TNIVGTD
-447 GNEITDKYGDTTKN
+447 NTLDLGSKD

-468 QGGQD
+468 QGGAD
-473 INVNDTVRLIQM
+473 INAGETIRLVQM
-485 TDDGVD
+485 TGTD
-491 AIIDKKKGE
+491 AIVDNSVDKEGKKK
-500 KIKLANDGTAYA
+500 IRLANDGTAYA
-512 GVAQVLKGKL
+512 GVAQVVKGELKFDEADGEDGTTDKYL
-522 DVQGKYIDYT
+522 DYE

-546 EGRAASTAFL
+546 EGRAASAAFL